1 MRTMIPATL
10 ALYLAANGAAHGQ
23 DAGAL
28 QPVEP
33 GRLTLQAVS
42 GNQRLA
48 SAIAARLRANAT
60 LRQYHVDVAVSDGVA
75 ELTGRVTDQGQRD
88 EVLKTVQAVPGVE
101 RVRDRL
107 TLPAGRAV
115 VTVQATAP
123 ELVPAPGAA
132 PNGAVPPEP
141 LPIFAAHGGRGMPD
155 PHLQPPPLP
164 PYAWPT
170 YAPYNNYSRVAYP
183 TQYPYEAWPFIGPM
197 HPFPKVPLGWRAVT
211 LRWQDG
217 YWWYGKEAS
226 GHDWWRVRYW

>member
-1 MRTMIPATL
+1 MRMMIPVTL
-10 ALYLAANGAAHGQ
+10 TVYLAATGAAQGQ
-23 DAGAL
+23 EPLAL

-33 GRLTLQAVS
+33 GRLALAPVS
-42 GNQRLA
+42 SNQQLA
-48 SAIAARLRANAT
+48 SSIAARLRANAN
-60 LRQYHVDVAVSDGVA
+60 LRHYRVDVTVSEGVA
-75 ELTGRVTDQGQRD
+75 ELTGQVTDEGQRD
-88 EVLKTVQAVPGVE
+88 EVLKTVQAAPGVE

-107 TLPAGRAV
+107 TLPPGRAV
-115 VTVQATAP
+115 VNVQATAP
-123 ELVPAPGAA
+123 PVVAA
-132 PNGAVPPEP
+132 PSGAMPPEP

-164 PYAWPT
+164 PNAWPT

-183 TQYPYEAWPFIGPM
+183 TQYPYESWPFIGPM
-197 HPFPKVPLGWRAVT
+197 YPFPKVPLGWRAVT